1 MDDSNSGTK
10 RSVGLL
16 TAISIAVANMV
27 GTGVF
32 TSLGYQVVDI
42 KSIFVLIMLWIV
54 GGVVALCGAL
64 SYGELGAALPR
75 SGGEY
80 HLLSEIYHPSLGFLS
95 GWISLTAGF
104 AAPTAI
110 AAIALGEY
118 THAVFP
124 AVPVTHAGAAA
135 VVLITAVHGTSIR
148 WGNFLQN
155 ISTAIKVGV
164 VVLFFVLGFWA
175 ADVHPISLVAQASD
189 WLLLVIPFFGVDKV
203 HVYYAYTGRNAA
215 VHIVGE
221 IKKPQKNL
229 PKASFIATLLVTVL
243 YDLLN
248 YVFL

>member
-124 AVPVTHAGAAA
+124 R
-135 VVLITAVHGTSIR
+135 SEER
-148 WGNFLQN
+148 R
-155 ISTAIKVGV
+155 VGKESWSCKRICNCKINN
-164 VVLFFVLGFWA
+164 GSSRTMHRK
-175 ADVHPISLVAQASD
+175 DNEHRRE
-189 WLLLVIPFFGVDKV
+189 
-203 HVYYAYTGRNAA
+203 Y
-215 VHIVGE
+215 
-221 IKKPQKNL
+221 
-229 PKASFIATLLVTVL
+229 
-243 YDLLN
+243 
-248 YVFL
+248 